1 MMFGF
6 GRSGQMVCPLSHG
19 WRKRFGFLC
28 IAALF
33 TIGCSRQVQSAP
45 AILIEHEILPELVR
59 VGPVIVFLKLSD
71 AAAKP
76 VTGAHIALE
85 ADMTHAGMSPAFGE
99 AKEIEP
105 GHYQSRLTFQM
116 AGDWVILLHMTL
128 SDGQKLES
136 QFDVRGVRPN

>member
-1 MMFGF
+1 MMYGF
-6 GRSGQMVCPLSHG
+6 VRSGQMVCPLSRV
-19 WRKRFGFLC
+19 WRKRVGFLC
-28 IAALF
+28 IVALF
-33 TIGCSRQVQSAP
+33 PIGCSRQVQPPP
-45 AILIEHEILPELVR
+45 AIMIEHEILPEPAR
-59 VGPVIVFLKLSD
+59 VGPAIVSLKLTD
-71 AAAKP
+71 ATAKL

-99 AKEIEP
+99 AREIEP
-105 GHYQSRLTFQM
+105 GHYQSPLTFQM